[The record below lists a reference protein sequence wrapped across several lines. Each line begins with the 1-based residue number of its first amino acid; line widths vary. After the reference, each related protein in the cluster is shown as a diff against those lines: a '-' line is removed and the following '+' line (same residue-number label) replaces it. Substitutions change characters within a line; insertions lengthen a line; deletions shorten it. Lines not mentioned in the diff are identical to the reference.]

1 MLSESWVRRACM
13 TGYLVQ
19 NRRLLFLADE
29 VGDVVGCRRERIYPP
44 ALQRRREIDRTRG
57 IHGIR
62 AFSLFLERAVLVG
75 SEAVLPPLFSW
86 AEHGLEQCGRM
97 DDGWIEGPAA
107 GRERHREIGEGLT
120 GLAGSGPVHGPSAT
134 NRQTRPGQ
142 PTPESETKEPR
153 VAHLFQ
159 TKPGTGFNMFN
170 FQTARGALAARLGA
184 WLFIGREFWD
194 VPVYRINLCFC
205 ALFWTHPGV
214 GCDAAGDRRRNANW
228 RQVSFCSRW
237 TGQAAGSSES
247 QKHKTPARTQLK
259 GNGC

>member
-1 MLSESWVRRACM
+1 MDRGSCCRARAAQGNWRGAHRASRQWTCAWAISNKQ
-13 TGYLVQ
+13 TDATWAT
-19 NRRLLFLADE
+19 NA
-29 VGDVVGCRRERIYPP
+29 RERNQGT
-44 ALQRRREIDRTRG
+44 ARG
-57 IHGIR
+57 
-62 AFSLFLERAVLVG
+62 
-75 SEAVLPPLFSW
+75 PLIS
-86 AEHGLEQCGRM
+86 
-97 DDGWIEGPAA
+97 D
-107 GRERHREIGEGLT
+107 
-120 GLAGSGPVHGPSAT
+120 
-134 NRQTRPGQ
+134 
-142 PTPESETKEPR
+142 
-153 VAHLFQ
+153 
-159 TKPGTGFNMFN
+159 KPGTGFNMFN